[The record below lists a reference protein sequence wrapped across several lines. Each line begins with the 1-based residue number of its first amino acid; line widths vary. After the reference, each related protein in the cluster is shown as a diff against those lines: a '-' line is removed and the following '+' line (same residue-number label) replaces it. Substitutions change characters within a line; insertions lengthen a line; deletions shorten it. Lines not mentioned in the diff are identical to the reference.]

1 MVMLITI
8 ISYIADLIFGD
19 PESFPHPVRAMGR
32 LITTLDKFLNK
43 KSARKIYQKIKGVIL
58 FFIVTGSSVFFTYFI
73 INFSILISP
82 FLANLVCVYLGYT
95 AISVKDLR
103 VKAYAVLNR
112 VEKGDIEKA
121 RRELSKIVGRDTQT
135 LDKEGIIKAAIES
148 VSESTNDGIVA
159 PIFYL
164 ILGGPL
170 AAIAYKSVNTLDSM
184 VGYKNEKYID
194 FGWFSAK
201 VDDMVNYI
209 PARITGFL
217 IIVAALL
224 QSKKF
229 TRAFKTMIRDCGK
242 HLSPNSAFSE
252 AAVAG
257 ALGIRLGGPSC
268 YGGNLVIKPYI
279 GDQLIKTEPIL
290 IKEALNIS
298 FIVSLLMISMGV
310 IFKWV
315 F

>member
-1 MVMLITI
+1 MILTI
-8 ISYIADLIFGD
+8 VSYIADLIFGD
-19 PESFPHPVRAMGR
+19 PENFPHPVRAMGK
-32 LITTLDKFLNK
+32 LITVLDNFLNEK
-43 KSARKIYQKIKGVIL
+43 EARKIYQRIKGVIL
-58 FFIVTGSSVFFTYFI
+58 FFIVTGSSIFFAYFI
-73 INFSILISP
+73 INVSIRINP
-82 FLANLVCVYLGYT
+82 FLGNLVWIYLGYA

-135 LDKEGIIKAAIES
+135 LDKEDIIKAVIES
-148 VSESTNDGIVA
+148 VAENTNDGIVA

-164 ILGGPL
+164 ILGGPV

-184 VGYKNEKYID
+184 VGYKNEKYLN

-201 VDDMVNYI
+201 VDDMANYI

-217 IIVAALL
+217 IIVAEFLRTR
-224 QSKKF
+224 KF
-229 TRAFKTMIRDCGK
+229 TRVFKTMIRDCRK

-268 YGGNLVIKPYI
+268 YGGKPVIKPYI
-279 GDQLIKTEPIL
+279 GDQIIKTEPIL
-290 IKEALNIS
+290 IKDALNIS
-298 FIVSLLMISMGV
+298 FIVSLLMISTGV